1 MKKIVFYVFLFV
13 ISIILGLSIYFY
25 ISLKPINI
33 TIYSSKKDVSLT
45 LENLKVYN
53 YKYINTSL
61 NKQKVN
67 VNYRNIE
74 NVIESIKSNNKIQKI
89 DNNYYYIIKD
99 KIPFLININI
109 EKNFFEMFSL
119 EVGYDSINI
128 PFVDDLIGFDF
139 SSRHLEYDLKNSVIL
154 KNKNFNGLID
164 FYNKLKLPNLTH
176 KNDIYT
182 YTCEEYDKQIII
194 EKVSLNK
201 VRIKIINI

>member
-33 TIYSSKKDVSLT
+33 TVYSSNKDVTLT

-89 DNNYYYIIKD
+89 DSNNYYIIKD

-119 EVGYDSINI
+119 EVGFDSINI
-128 PFVDDLIGFDF
+128 PFVDDLIGADF

-182 YTCEEYDKQIII
+182 YTFEEYDKQIII